1 MPPIDAKTQ
10 LFGVIGNPVAH
21 SLSPVM
27 HNAAL
32 AAMDYPAVYL
42 AFQVNAAAGAAAAMR
57 ALNIKGMSVT
67 IPHKVDIM
75 PYLDDI
81 DPLARAIGAVN
92 TVINR
97 NGRLL
102 GTNTDCH
109 GAMTALEEH
118 TTLKNKPAAL
128 LGAGGAARAI
138 GFGLLEAGAR
148 VTVFNRGI
156 ERGQALADSLGAP
169 FYPLDQFGDHPA
181 DIVINTTSVGMTP
194 NTAAMP
200 VAAETLA
207 AHMVVMDI
215 VYNPLETALL
225 RAARARGC
233 TTIDGVA
240 MFVHQG
246 VRQLALWTDRQP
258 PVAVM
263 RQAVLNALTAS
274 GPHDTPLT
282 KMQRL

>member
-1 MPPIDAKTQ
+1 MPTIDAKTR
-10 LFGVIGNPVAH
+10 LFGVIGNPVTH

-42 AFQVNAAAGAAAAMR
+42 AFQVHAAAGAAAAMR
-57 ALNIKGMSVT
+57 ALNIKGLSVT

-75 PYLDDI
+75 PYLDEI

-92 TVINR
+92 TVVNR

-109 GAMTALEEH
+109 GALAALEEH
-118 TTLKNKPAAL
+118 TTLKNRSAAL
-128 LGAGGAARAI
+128 LGAGGAARAV
-138 GFGLLEAGAR
+138 GFGLLDAGAR

-156 ERGQALADSLGAP
+156 QRGRALADSLGVP
-169 FYPLDQFGDHPA
+169 FYPLDQFGDHPM
-181 DIVINTTSVGMTP
+181 DIVINTTSAGMTP
-194 NTAAMP
+194 LTTAMP

-207 AHMVVMDI
+207 ARMVVMDI

-225 RAARARGC
+225 RTARARGC

-263 RQAVLNALTAS
+263 RQAVLNALTAAES
-274 GPHDTPLT
+274 CNDPLKKT
-282 KMQRL
+282 